1 MFTKV
6 IQKTEEYFIQFTDE
20 ELSKLGLE
28 EGDKLD
34 WVLNEED
41 GSVML
46 KPWTTL
52 DLDMSEWSKELLMFL
67 IRESVEKDLTINE
80 VIVDAIQKFIDNH
93 PDDLTDNTVS
103 KA

>member
-1 MFTKV
+1 MFTKT

-20 ELSKLGLE
+20 ELSKLGLKK
-28 EGDKLD
+28 GDKLD
-34 WVLNEED
+34 WVLNED
-41 GSVML
+41 GSVSL

-52 DLDMSEWSKELLMFL
+52 ELDMSEWSKELLMFL
-67 IRESVEKDLTINE
+67 IQESIEKDMTINE

-93 PDDLTDNTVS
+93 PDDLTDNTIS

>member
-1 MFTKV
+1 MFTKT

-28 EGDKLD
+28 KGDKLD
-34 WVLNEED
+34 WVLNED

-67 IRESVEKDLTINE
+67 IQESVEKDLTINE
-80 VIVDAIQKFIDNH
+80 VIVDVIQKFIDNH
-93 PDDLTDNTVS
+93 PDDLTDDTIS
-103 KA
+103 KT